1 MLDFCSIPVIAALC
15 FGFVEVLK
23 RTFHYDAKLKNA
35 YPLIAAVLGTLLG
48 VVAHIVDPSIMITDS
63 VLTSALAGM
72 VSGLSATGSN
82 EIIQR
87 MRQPK
92 IAEPIAIDNDP
103 PKFYITGDKHRCF
116 DELIE
121 FCKTNK
127 LRKKDVIV
135 ILGDSGFNYYGDE
148 RDEQLK
154 KQLSAIDVTLF
165 CIHGNKENRPE
176 NIPTYGF
183 QTFCGGLVYYEPKY
197 PNIFFAKDGEVYEVN
212 DKKFM
217 VIGGAHSV
225 DRIRCLEENLPFWED
240 EMPSNKTKE
249 LVELR
254 LGEFNNKINGFL
266 THTCPIS
273 CLPTEMF
280 ISTKRAADDKKSPN
294 KKSKKEITA
303 HYPLDIDRS
312 TEEWLETIM
321 QNNEH
326 EIWYCGHYHVDKT
339 LGKIRMLYKEI
350 IPFCKDA
357 ERFS

>member
-15 FGFVEVLK
+15 FGFIEVLK
-23 RTFHYDAKLKNA
+23 RTFHYDVKLKNA
-35 YPLIAAVLGTLLG
+35 YPLIAAILGTSLG

-63 VLTSALAGM
+63 VLMSALAGM

-92 IAEPIAIDNDP
+92 IVEPITIDDGP
-103 PKFYITGDKHRCF
+103 PEFYITGDKHRCF
-116 DELIE
+116 NELIE
-121 FCKTNK
+121 FCKRNK
-127 LRKKDVIV
+127 LRRKDVII

-148 RDEQLK
+148 RDDQLK
-154 KQLSAIDVTLF
+154 KQLSMIDVTLF

-176 NIPTYGF
+176 NIPTYGL
-183 QTFCGGLVYYEPKY
+183 QTFCGGIVYYEPKY
-197 PNIFFAKDGEVYEVN
+197 PNIFFAKDGEVYN
-212 DKKFM
+212 FNGKKFM

-225 DRIRCLEENLPFWED
+225 DRIKCLEKNLPLWED
-240 EMPSNKTKE
+240 EMPCTETKT
-249 LVELR
+249 LVESR
-254 LGEFNNKINGFL
+254 LAALGNKIGGFL

-280 ISTKRAADDKKSPN
+280 ISTMRASEDKKSVRQKR
-294 KKSKKEITA
+294 KKKTSV

-321 QNNEH
+321 RSNEH

-350 IPFCKDA
+350 VPFCEDE
-357 ERFS
+357 ERLP